1 MFVYGYICYCTIEF
15 VPEHVRV
22 RVHLHVCEHVHDY
35 LCVVQIYNK
44 IYICYIKF
52 MFTIYI
58 YDYLHVY
65 VHCTMYNVHSIE
77 YALEHVHWLTTILSF
92 IRKTKL
98 VE

>member
-1 MFVYGYICYCTIEF
+1 MFVYGYICYCTNEF

-35 LCVVQIYNK
+35 LCVVHIYNI
-44 IYICYIKF
+44 IYICYMKF

-65 VHCTMYNVHSIE
+65 VHCTMYLYIVFNMLLNMFVGSLQ
-77 YALEHVHWLTTILSF
+77 YYLSLEKPSW
-92 IRKTKL
+92 
-98 VE
+98 